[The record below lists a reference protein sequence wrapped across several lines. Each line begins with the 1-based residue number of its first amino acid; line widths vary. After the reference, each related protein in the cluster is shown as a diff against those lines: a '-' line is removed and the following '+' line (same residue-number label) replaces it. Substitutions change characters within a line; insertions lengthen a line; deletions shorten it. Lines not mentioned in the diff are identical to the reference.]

1 MREYK
6 APHPDF
12 EIKGQDHAIP
22 PRKMKPKPYEE
33 KIEFLVQ
40 KWLDEAELQS
50 ILEYAADKLEEFYY
64 KTYTP
69 EDVENMYE
77 EAVR

>member
-1 MREYK
+1 
-6 APHPDF
+6 
-12 EIKGQDHAIP
+12 
-22 PRKMKPKPYEE
+22 MKPKHYED

-40 KWLDEAELQS
+40 KWLDEAELGT

-64 KTYTP
+64 KTYSH

-77 EAVR
+77 EAIRPFRGK

>member
-1 MREYK
+1 
-6 APHPDF
+6 
-12 EIKGQDHAIP
+12 
-22 PRKMKPKPYEE
+22 MKPKHYEE

-40 KWLDEAELQS
+40 KWLDEAELGT

-64 KTYTP
+64 KTYSH